1 MQPMRDDAF
10 NYENTNSE
18 SFSLL
23 LDYDYQPNRPDQ
35 ARPNQAK
42 PGQARP
48 SIHRESRALLRG
60 IEVILYMLYTSVFV
74 LTISLPSPAS
84 LPPFV
89 RRPPP
94 LLRHNERHSVGNETL
109 WTLSEGGKSDWEI
122 YEVIGRTRVSLFH
135 RYHK

>member
-48 SIHRESRALLRG
+48 GRLSTVNRALYFAESR
-60 IEVILYMLYTSVFV
+60 
-74 LTISLPSPAS
+74 
-84 LPPFV
+84 
-89 RRPPP
+89 
-94 LLRHNERHSVGNETL
+94 
-109 WTLSEGGKSDWEI
+109 
-122 YEVIGRTRVSLFH
+122 
-135 RYHK
+135 

>member
-48 SIHRESRALLRG
+48 SIHRIARSTSRNRG
-60 IEVILYMLYTSVFV
+60 NFIYAVYKRICFNDFV
-74 LTISLPSPAS
+74 TISGFAAAICSSA
-84 LPPFV
+84 
-89 RRPPP
+89 
-94 LLRHNERHSVGNETL
+94 T
-109 WTLSEGGKSDWEI
+109 T
-122 YEVIGRTRVSLFH
+122 VITA
-135 RYHK
+135 